1 MYTGDQLIYGVQL
14 TIEDAIKYILKYI
27 KKNNVEVYNK
37 ININLLLDSNN
48 SKSEK
53 YYEIYKYVNELK
65 LSLILE
71 KVPCCDYEEEGI
83 LSFVYL
89 GVCLCENS
97 ITYRGRL
104 KEFVSFEDYNQYFTR
119 GIKKAEKAILENK
132 DKYIEDL
139 NKILPKS
146 KVKPKFYSFAN
157 DCSSCT

>member
-37 ININLLLDSNN
+37 ININLLLDPNN

-53 YYEIYKYVNELK
+53 YYEIYNYVNELN

-89 GVCLCENS
+89 RV
-97 ITYRGRL
+97 
-104 KEFVSFEDYNQYFTR
+104 
-119 GIKKAEKAILENK
+119 
-132 DKYIEDL
+132 
-139 NKILPKS
+139 
-146 KVKPKFYSFAN
+146 
-157 DCSSCT
+157 